1 MTPQTTIKWVAAL
14 AIGLC
19 ACGDGTG
26 PLDGDDILLTVAGSI
41 IQPDLTLTLLD
52 VEMLIDGQVV
62 GTEQS
67 TAPQAALV
75 LGGQIHNAKV
85 GAHTVGF
92 RIVGQTASPTVYELS
107 AMVDAR
113 RLGGNSQ
120 EIVLGPL
127 TKAVATGEVV
137 TFNVSVNPP

>member
-14 AIGLC
+14 VVGLG
-19 ACGDGTG
+19 ACSDGTG
-26 PLDGDDILLTVAGSI
+26 PADGDILLTVAGGI
-41 IQPDLTLTLLD
+41 MQPDLTLTLLD
-52 VEMLIDGQVV
+52 VELLIDGQVV

-67 TAPQAALV
+67 TAPQATLV
-75 LGGQIHNAKV
+75 LGGQIRNAKV

-107 AMVDAR
+107 ALVNAT

-137 TFNVSVNPP
+137 TFSVSVNPP